1 MRFGRLRLSQLDGP
15 EGRPDVR
22 PLVASY
28 VISTTSSMYIDF
40 LVSSLVNTG
49 IRKEANN
56 ADGRAE
62 ISCLFFLFFLNIL
75 VNYYLFK
82 CCMHFQNQV
91 LRFIQDL
98 TSYKVMG
105 VP

>member
-1 MRFGRLRLSQLDGP
+1 M
-15 EGRPDVR
+15 
-22 PLVASY
+22 
-28 VISTTSSMYIDF
+28 ISTTSSMYIDF

-56 ADGRAE
+56 AEGRAE

-82 CCMHFQNQV
+82 CCMHFQNQG